1 MAIYLVSY
9 KAKRLTSYGKY
20 HYFDG
25 STIVE
30 HKAPSNKKEGI
41 ELHNAFYRAIEDL
54 VSYKGVQIHILSA
67 SKLD

>member
-25 STIVE
+25 CTIVE
-30 HKAPSNKKEGI
+30 HYAPTNKKEGI
-41 ELHNAFYRAIEDL
+41 DLYNHFLKAIDDIIA
-54 VSYKGVQIHILSA
+54 YKGVQVHILSA